1 MAERSGIVV
10 GLNAGRKTTALNTPR
25 PASPAPRASL
35 PAAPPSS
42 AKSPRRSL
50 VSLPTSAASLSCCAT
65 PRTSV
70 PVSSLRSASV
80 LSAAARPRLS
90 PCRRLLLSLAALV
103 LLTKFSDPFLF
114 FFRFNDSTQKKRDSR
129 IGKGVSWPLGVHE
142 GEGKYGIP
150 SLSYGVKP

>member
-1 MAERSGIVV
+1 MGHACQFCRGRFILISALTSPCNYCSVHQRPRSVTKIKRFPQGSELVQSIHSVEAFT
-10 GLNAGRKTTALNTPR
+10 NFI
-25 PASPAPRASL
+25 
-35 PAAPPSS
+35 SS
-42 AKSPRRSL
+42 
-50 VSLPTSAASLSCCAT
+50 
-65 PRTSV
+65 
-70 PVSSLRSASV
+70 SV

>member
-1 MAERSGIVV
+1 MQLLFCLLETEIMTKIKQFPLGSELDQSIHR
-10 GLNAGRKTTALNTPR
+10 
-25 PASPAPRASL
+25 
-35 PAAPPSS
+35 
-42 AKSPRRSL
+42 
-50 VSLPTSAASLSCCAT
+50 VSTLTNF
-65 PRTSV
+65 
-70 PVSSLRSASV
+70 VSSSV

-90 PCRRLLLSLAALV
+90 PCRRLLLSLAAPLP
-103 LLTKFSDPFLF
+103 TKFLF